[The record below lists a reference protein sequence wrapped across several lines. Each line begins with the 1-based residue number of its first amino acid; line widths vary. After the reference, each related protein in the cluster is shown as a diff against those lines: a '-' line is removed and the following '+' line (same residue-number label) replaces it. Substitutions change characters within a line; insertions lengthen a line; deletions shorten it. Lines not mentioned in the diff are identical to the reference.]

1 LKPYFAILIIFNLAA
16 LNVFA
21 KQQNRSTD
29 SLKSLVVASLKN
41 QARPD
46 TLTISRIN
54 KLAKGYFASYPDS
67 ALYYGSLE
75 IKLSK
80 QINYKKG
87 IADGLS
93 HLAHVNTLRGD
104 YTTSSK
110 NYTAALQL
118 YQQINNVYGICTSY
132 QGLGYVQ
139 NYLGNYDTAI
149 GLYNKSLALILKA
162 DDEENEAKCY
172 NLLGITYDSKGDY
185 SKALDCYFK
194 SLFINIKRKD
204 VLSSAY
210 KYNNIGLIM
219 HRLELYPKA
228 INYYNRALAIWKKR
242 DNKQG
247 ISGACQNIGETL
259 LAQRKLPE
267 AIIYL
272 RKASAIF
279 HQLGDTDGISLVYYD
294 LGLYNYYTNHT
305 DSAVYYLNLALSTAT
320 KNKILF
326 NQANA
331 NIGLAVVYNLEK
343 KYQQAYG
350 HAVQAQNIGTKLNSL
365 SIKTDAALALSKAL
379 AGLKRFEEAYHEYEL
394 YSALKSD
401 LKHNESVHKIMLYNL
416 ELEFAKK
423 QKDLAA
429 KQRQKEKVYQQKIA
443 KQTTENL
450 VSAAV
455 IIILAI
461 IAVVYY
467 IAKSKQQKINALLA
481 AQQADLNT
489 QAAKLNELNILKD
502 RLIGVLAHD
511 LRAPISTLRGLFN
524 LMIDTSISTEE
535 FIAMT
540 PRVFNTLEHTSDF
553 LDTLLFWINSQVDLA
568 EDRTTNFGLID
579 IVNREL
585 LHLEDKLKQKNIT
598 TKINVAIE
606 AVAHADPNSVRIVVH
621 NFLTNAIKFSKR
633 DGIIEISTWPQGDE
647 GVVFCLKDYGVGM
660 TTEYLNTL
668 FKSQVTSA
676 TGTENESG
684 TGMGLLFCKDLIEKQ
699 KGRIWAKSNLGAGTE
714 LCFMLPAGHTTP
726 A

>member
-1 LKPYFAILIIFNLAA
+1 LKPYFAILIIFSLAA

-29 SLKSLVVASLKN
+29 SLKSLVVASLKS

-67 ALYYGSLE
+67 ALYYGNLE

-104 YTTSSK
+104 YATSSK

-118 YQQINNVYGICTSY
+118 YQQIDNVHGVCASY

-139 NYLGNYDTAI
+139 NYLGNYDAAI

-204 VLSSAY
+204 ELSSAY

-219 HRLELYPKA
+219 QRLELYPKA

-267 AIIYL
+267 AIKYL

-331 NIGLAVVYNLEK
+331 NIGLALMYNLEK
-343 KYQQAYG
+343 KYQQAYD
-350 HAVQAQNIGTKLNSL
+350 HAIQAQNIGTKLNSL

-379 AGLKRFEEAYHEYEL
+379 AGLKRFEEAYHQYEL
-394 YSALKSD
+394 YSTLKSD

-429 KQRQKEKVYQQKIA
+429 KQRQKEKQYQQKIA

-455 IIILAI
+455 ILILAI
-461 IAVVYY
+461 IAAVYY
-467 IAKSKQQKINALLA
+467 VAKSKQQKINALLA

-540 PRVFNTLEHTSDF
+540 PKVFNTLEHTSDF

-598 TKINVAIE
+598 TKINVATD

-621 NFLTNAIKFSKR
+621 NFLTNAIKFSNR
-633 DGIIEISTWPQGDE
+633 DGIIEISAWLEGDE
-647 GVVFCLKDYGVGM
+647 SVVFCLKDYGVGM